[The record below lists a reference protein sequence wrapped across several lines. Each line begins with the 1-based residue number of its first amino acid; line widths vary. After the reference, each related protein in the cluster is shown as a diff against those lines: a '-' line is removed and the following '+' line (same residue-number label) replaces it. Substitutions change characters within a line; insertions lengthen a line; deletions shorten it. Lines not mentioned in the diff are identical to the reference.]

1 MQVIFKQKNI
11 ALKEHIFSLKIDI
24 LLPAH
29 NNFMEVRLKKR
40 VLSYRQRNV
49 HMKLPHS
56 HRKTMSFL

>member
-40 VLSYRQRNV
+40 VLSYRQRNREQYRV
-49 HMKLPHS
+49 FL
-56 HRKTMSFL
+56 KTTPQL